1 MIFMVVLMV
10 CPRLCSSAATTTGV
24 IHGVTC
30 TLNSVLSQLHTAV
43 DN

>member
-10 CPRLCSSAATTTGV
+10 CSRLCSSAATTTGG
-24 IHGVTC
+24 IHDATC